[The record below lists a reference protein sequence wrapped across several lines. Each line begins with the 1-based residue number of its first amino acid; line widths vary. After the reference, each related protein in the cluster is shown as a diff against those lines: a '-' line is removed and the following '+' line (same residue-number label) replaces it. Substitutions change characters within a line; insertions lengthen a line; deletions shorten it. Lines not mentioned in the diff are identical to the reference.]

1 MFSNLNATFCTYPV
15 ECHHFQPAGVL
26 LTPVSVMDT
35 LASWFCSF
43 RTFNQHAFSSFS
55 YSLWEQNRGWAAVGS
70 FPLSSPAWVVNLE
83 GREAEQF
90 TVPSSRPMARGM
102 AEEGKWYQ
110 NREIIR
116 GSHRKTFC
124 LQSDYRAE
132 GKFWGRLCRLP
143 ASSAHTHTHTPR
155 SCGQPTLHHSLKWQ
169 RHLTDR
175 APSHG
180 PVCP

>member
-1 MFSNLNATFCTYPV
+1 MPTFALIPV
-15 ECHHFQPAGVL
+15 ECRRFGFDSHFWPAGVL

-35 LASWFCSF
+35 LASCFCTF
-43 RTFNQHAFSSFS
+43 RTLNKHAFSSLF
-55 YSLWEQNRGWAAVGS
+55 YSLWEQNWGWAAVGS

-90 TVPSSRPMARGM
+90 TLPSSRPRPIARGM

-116 GSHRKTFC
+116 RSLRKTFC
-124 LQSDYRAE
+124 LQSDYRAK
-132 GKFWGRLCRLP
+132 GKFWGQFSRRP
-143 ASSAHTHTHTPR
+143 ASSTHTPR
-155 SCGQPTLHHSLKWQ
+155 RCGQPTLHHSLKWQ

-180 PVCP
+180 PVCL